1 MKRLENL
8 DNVINT
14 TKKDH
19 TEWLEN
25 FFKKNCHK
33 WKFYLKDLI
42 AHWTQQRKESMN
54 LSIGQSFQTEM

>member
-25 FFKKNCHK
+25 FFKKTVTNEN
-33 WKFYLKDLI
+33 FI
-42 AHWTQQRKESMN
+42 
-54 LSIGQSFQTEM
+54 